1 MLLGDWLDCKSLNM
15 VLKKL
20 VRDLK
25 SKCKMDINE
34 SFLKLVLGGANFNIE
49 EAGLSQQCLK
59 KGCYIGML
67 ERHGEENFRSNGID
81 NVSALAS
88 QLIRE
93 AVNELHVEDTSREPI
108 ILVLDCDVQVG
119 KIVLFNCIYFHLGA
133 YESSS
138 FKKMS
143 PLIAICFSS
152 SWLLLTSS
160 WFDGSFSSFNFS
172 SLKVLFFLL
181 CCKL

>member
-93 AVNELHVEDTSREPI
+93 AVNELHVEDTISREPI
-108 ILVLDCDVQVG
+108 ILVLDYDVQVG
-119 KIVLFNCIYFHLGA
+119 EIALVNCIYFHLEA
-133 YESSS
+133 YELSC
-138 FKKMS
+138 FKKMCVLYCADAS
-143 PLIAICFSS
+143 LGKYTNTKTAGGLSNAFSRQY
-152 SWLLLTSS
+152 LYDT
-160 WFDGSFSSFNFS
+160 
-172 SLKVLFFLL
+172 
-181 CCKL
+181 